1 MTSEVRKEI
10 INAAH
15 EGMELGQRVMDS
27 ALSEED
33 MMFGSALYNAFYG
46 IYWLMVDKDRKNRAY
61 LMKQFESAVVNDTLD
76 RGEV

>member
-27 ALSEED
+27 APSEED
-33 MMFGSALYNAFYG
+33 LMFGSALYNAFYG
-46 IYWLMVDKDRKNRAY
+46 IYWLMVDRDRKNRAY
-61 LMKQFESAVVNDTLD
+61 LMKQIESATKIDMPN
-76 RGEV
+76 RGEA